1 MRERQGGGERA
12 SVGAATSL
20 KYFSWT
26 EEAETNCSSERVG
39 GREGGKVARPRPGL
53 HHPYAGHI
61 IPLSLED
68 IPALAAA
75 AKSD

>member
-1 MRERQGGGERA
+1 MGGRERT

-26 EEAETNCSSERVG
+26 EGAETNCSSERVG
-39 GREGGKVARPRPGL
+39 GKVGQPRPGL
-53 HHPYAGHI
+53 HHPYARHI

-68 IPALAAA
+68 ISALAAA